1 MVVRWSKEGRI
12 RRTAPGHVPENLIP
26 KKPDGTDGADNK
38 GWKNR
43 CRVALRCCL
52 ATPRPLSG
60 HRVRR
65 LMRVMGLPAI
75 YQAPRTTTRHPQ
87 HRVDPYILKGLAIE
101 RPNQVWTADSTYIPV
116 QRGFL
121 CLSWIGVP
129 AGCFPGGFC
138 VDAVTEADPASCPRA
153 SWCKYIDQT
162 FCNLLRRRVAK
173 LWCYFALTPS
183 FGE

>member
-1 MVVRWSKEGRI
+1 MVERGSDRAH
-12 RRTAPGHVPENLIP
+12 RPGHVPENLIP

-43 CRVALRCCL
+43 CRVAFRCCL
-52 ATPRPLSG
+52 ATPRPLGG

-87 HRVDPYILKGLAIE
+87 HRPSTGLTPTFSRGSPSSGPI
-101 RPNQVWTADSTYIPV
+101 RSGPRTQYIPV
-116 QRGFL
+116 PRGFL
-121 CLSWIGVP
+121 CLSWTGVP

-162 FCNLLRRRVAK
+162 FCNLLRRRVVK